1 MYVIIDN
8 YDSFTYNIVQLLGT
22 LTSKPI
28 QVFRNDQ
35 VTLEELKR
43 LPLEGI
49 IISPGPGRPEEAG
62 ISLEVIRYF
71 HRTIPILGVCL
82 GHQAIVQAFG
92 GKIVSAK
99 RIMHG
104 KTDTIEHDGKGVFRS
119 LKPGLCCTRY
129 HSLAAEEGSLDDQL
143 EVSARSS
150 DGEIMGV
157 RHREYCIEGVQFHPE
172 SLFSEQGDRLLG
184 NFLNY
189 KREPFAFREILQKVI
204 EGEDLLS
211 QEAYDF
217 VDELTD
223 GKLLDAQIAGM
234 LTALAAKGYTET
246 EIAACAQVL
255 RDKGRSI
262 SGIEGS
268 LDTCGTGGDGLG
280 TFNISSMAALLCAAA
295 GVPVAKHGN
304 RAVSSHSGSAD
315 FYEALGL
322 RIENEPEEAQHCLTT
337 HGFTFLFAPRY
348 HSAMRFAAPA
358 RRSLG
363 IKTIMNVIG
372 PLANPADVDYQLIG
386 VYEKSLLIPM
396 ARAARMLG
404 RKRVM
409 TVFGQSGEDEV
420 SVSSKTDYCLI
431 DQSGSEELGSLSPQE
446 FGMPS
451 YPIDELICGSVED
464 HVSVATAIAAG
475 SLKQEHAAIRDAVIL
490 NAAAGLYAAAKTSS
504 MAEAV
509 SLCREVLEHRGLSRL
524 LEGLKDQGSKEAR
537 R

>member
-8 YDSFTYNIVQLLGT
+8 YDSFTYNIVQLLGS
-22 LTSKPI
+22 LTDSP
-28 QVFRNDQ
+28 VNVYRNDQ
-35 VTLEELKR
+35 VTIEQLEK

-49 IISPGPGRPEEAG
+49 IISPGPGRPEDAG
-62 ISLEVIRYF
+62 ISLDVIRYF

-82 GHQAIVQAFG
+82 GHQVIVEAFG

-119 LKPGLCCTRY
+119 LKAGLCCTRY
-129 HSLAAEEGSLDDQL
+129 HSLAAQEGSFSDWL
-143 EVSARSS
+143 EVTARSS

-157 RHREYCIEGVQFHPE
+157 RHREYCVEGVQFHPE
-172 SLFSEQGDRLLG
+172 SLFSEQGELLLG

-189 KREPFAFREILQKVI
+189 KREPFAYRQILKKLLDRQ
-204 EGEDLLS
+204 DLLS

-223 GKLLDAQIAGM
+223 GRLSDARIAGM
-234 LTALAAKGYTET
+234 LTAMAAKGYTET
-246 EIAACAQVL
+246 EIAACVQVL
-255 RDKGRSI
+255 KDKGRLVRRV
-262 SGIEGS
+262 EGS

-280 TFNISSMAALLCAAA
+280 TFNISSMAALLCSAA

-315 FYEALGL
+315 FYESLGL
-322 RIENEPEEAQHCLTT
+322 RIDLCPEEARHSLESL
-337 HGFTFLFAPRY
+337 GFTFLFAPLY

-358 RRSLG
+358 RRALG

-386 VYEKSLLIPM
+386 VYDPFLLLPM
-396 ARAARMLG
+396 ARAARLLG

-409 TVFGQSGEDEV
+409 TVCGHSGEDEI
-420 SVSSKTDYCLI
+420 SVTSDTAYCLI
-431 DQSGSEELGSLSPQE
+431 DETGTEELGTLSPGE
-446 FGMPS
+446 FGIPC
-451 YPIDELICGSVED
+451 YRIEELVCGSVED
-464 HVSVATAIAAG
+464 HVKVATAIAGAQAEQ
-475 SLKQEHAAIRDAVIL
+475 SSYAIRDAVIL
-490 NAAAGLYAAAKTSS
+490 NAAAALFIARKSES
-504 MAEAV
+504 IAEAV
-509 SLCREVLEHRGLSRL
+509 TLCREVLAEGRVARL
-524 LEGLKDQGSKEAR
+524 LEDLRAERTQEER